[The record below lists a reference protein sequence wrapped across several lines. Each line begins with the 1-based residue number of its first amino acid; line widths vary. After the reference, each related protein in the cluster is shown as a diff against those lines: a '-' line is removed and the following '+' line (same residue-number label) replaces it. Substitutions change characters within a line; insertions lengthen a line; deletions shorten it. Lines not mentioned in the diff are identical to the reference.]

1 MTHLQSFP
9 GGQTKHSATV
19 LIASA
24 DLSFRQKI
32 RDILEGLRW
41 QVQQAA
47 GGAEALV
54 YLGENDCSALI
65 LDSWLPDLDVNEV
78 ISECRRRYPRTDL
91 FTQDMTTLEM
101 ASVKNSRRQEL
112 WYALRCG
119 YDNGGF
125 PGIPVAASVARAMAK
140 PELAKSE
147 RTAEDKSH
155 GIPDKSQDKFHQ
167 GSDEVPESYPSS
179 GGTQALMSAGACSG
193 HPNDHH
199 FPNTPGTGQGMLAV
213 APQTSGARPRDLSAK
228 LPEIIGSSPAILE
241 LCRQIRLVAPKS
253 ASVLIEGPTGTG
265 KELVAR
271 AVHRLSNRSGRP
283 FIVVNCAAIPE
294 ALLEAELFGHTKGSF
309 TGAVQSRTGRLEA
322 AHGGTLFLDEIG
334 EMPLSVQAKL
344 LRFLEQGELQRI
356 GENEPVRVDVRVI
369 AATHQLLEERIRE
382 GSFRADLYFRVAVF
396 PLVTP
401 ALSERSEDIPELVH
415 HFLRR
420 IASGQPAKRLN
431 AAGLERLMA
440 HSWPGGVRELDH
452 VLERGY
458 ILAEERLEIT
468 PSEIRFGSGRS

>member
-1 MTHLQSFP
+1 MTFLQSFA

-24 DLSFRQKI
+24 DISFRHNVKN
-32 RDILEGLRW
+32 ILEGLRW

-65 LDSWLPDLDVNEV
+65 LDSWLPDLEVNEV

-91 FTQDMTTLEM
+91 FTQDMTTIEM
-101 ASVKNSRRQEL
+101 TSVKNSRCQEL

-119 YDNGGF
+119 YDHGGL
-125 PGIPVAASVARAMAK
+125 PEMPVAASVAKAMAK
-140 PELAKSE
+140 PELAKSRRQME
-147 RTAEDKSH
+147 ETSQLQRDNSLDKSEQAGEKFRQNKTDIVTIEAFLPAPACCAADKEH
-155 GIPDKSQDKFHQ
+155 DTAMVSLSDDRTSAISPDL
-167 GSDEVPESYPSS
+167 P
-179 GGTQALMSAGACSG
+179 
-193 HPNDHH
+193 
-199 FPNTPGTGQGMLAV
+199 V
-213 APQTSGARPRDLSAK
+213 ARTRDFSAK
-228 LPEIIGSSPAILE
+228 LPEIVGSSPAILE

-271 AVHRLSNRSGRP
+271 AVHRLSNRSSRP
-283 FIVVNCAAIPE
+283 FVVVNCAAIPE

-369 AATHQLLEERIRE
+369 AATHQLLEQRIRE

-420 IASGQPAKRLN
+420 IASGQPAKRLSSS
-431 AAGLERLMA
+431 GLERLMA
-440 HSWPGGVRELDH
+440 HSWPGGVRELEH

-458 ILAEERLEIT
+458 ILAEERPEIT
-468 PSEIRFGSGRS
+468 ASEIRFGSGRS

>member
-1 MTHLQSFP
+1 MTQLQSFT
-9 GGQTKHSATV
+9 GGQTKHAATV

-24 DLSFRQKI
+24 DTSFRQKI

-41 QVQQAA
+41 QVRQAA

-91 FTQDMTTLEM
+91 LTQDMTTLEM

-112 WYALRCG
+112 WYALRRG
-119 YDNGGF
+119 YDDGGL
-125 PGIPVAASVARAMAK
+125 PVIPVAASVARAMAK
-140 PELAKSE
+140 PELAKPESKTE
-147 RTAEDKSH
+147 
-155 GIPDKSQDKFHQ
+155 DKFHDIRDRSQ
-167 GSDEVPESYPSS
+167 DRCHKGSDAPPQSYPSL
-179 GGTQALMSAGACSG
+179 GGTQPFVSAPAGAGEDNERRVSIM
-193 HPNDHH
+193 
-199 FPNTPGTGQGMLAV
+199 TGAAEGMLAV
-213 APQTSGARPRDLSAK
+213 MPQASGAGPRDLSAK
-228 LPEIIGSSPAILE
+228 LPEIIGSSPPILE
-241 LCRQIRLVAPKS
+241 LCRQIRLVAPKT

-271 AVHRLSNRSGRP
+271 AVHRLSNRSVRQ

-344 LRFLEQGELQRI
+344 LRFLEQGEVQRI

-369 AATHQLLEERIRE
+369 AATHQLLEQQIRE

-401 ALSERSEDIPELVH
+401 ALSERTEDIPELVH

-420 IASGQPAKRLN
+420 IASGQPVKCLN
-431 AAGLERLMA
+431 ATGLERLMA
-440 HSWPGGVRELDH
+440 HSWPGGVRELEH

-458 ILAEERLEIT
+458 ILAEERPEISG
-468 PSEIRFGSGRS
+468 SEIRFGSGRS